1 MAVPMNHDAAREWI
15 DDAFLA
21 PGMRD
26 DDDTLARAV
35 RAHLVTCTECGAYDQ
50 ATRRAAMKLDMARG
64 PSPEVRQRTLAAA
77 RRLSAAG
84 VTATASARPVAGV
97 LSWRLAALV
106 LVAAVLGAGA
116 GAWWANAT
124 RQGSDDLADAVAM
137 MSQLATTPGMHEV
150 VLRDAAGNGSGI
162 AVMSAASH
170 ELSVL
175 ATNLPAGI
183 EYHCYFERGGQRTW
197 IGTMYVDAGV
207 QYWAGQMEGQVEM
220 RPGDTLIVAADETA
234 PAVLRAT
241 L

>member
-1 MAVPMNHDAAREWI
+1 MVEPMSHDAAREWI
-15 DDAFLA
+15 DHAFVT

-26 DDDTLARAV
+26 DDDPLARAV
-35 RAHLVTCTECGAYDQ
+35 RAHLSTCVECGAYDQ
-50 ATRRAAMKLDMARG
+50 ATRRAAMKLDIARG
-64 PSPEVRQRTLAAA
+64 PSPEVRQRTMAAA
-77 RRLSAAG
+77 RRLSVAG
-84 VTATASARPVAGV
+84 VTGAASARPVSGV

-106 LVAAVLGAGA
+106 LVVAVLGAGA

-124 RQGSDDLADAVAM
+124 RSDDLADAVAL

-170 ELSVL
+170 QLSVL

-197 IGTMYVDAGV
+197 IGTMYVEAGV
-207 QYWAGQMEGQVEM
+207 QYWAGQMEAALEM
-220 RPGDTLIVAADETA
+220 QPGDMLIVAADETA
-234 PAVLRAT
+234 PAVIRAT